1 MSVLSPGNACT
12 AVCHHISS
20 SAGYTDRKPCL
31 FDAVLE
37 PQLCETP
44 QSVVRLLNLAV
55 ARAVLRK
62 HTVAVAFAELDERP
76 RSESTVVAVD
86 AAAGMRLLHWR
97 VAAVVGIRP
106 RMVTAA

>member
-12 AVCHHISS
+12 VVCHHISS

-86 AAAGMRLLHWR
+86 AAGMRLLGWR